1 MERSTKSNG
10 KWIGYGLFSVVFT
23 LLIPA
28 SFLLTS
34 FVPIYYQASQNP
46 RFANWSQIGTWI
58 SVGMAYLVLGVVAG
72 SYFISYL
79 IGIGATLKKNQI
91 SAISFLPAFHVLAFI
106 ALILLWSLLT
116 TIFPT
121 DFHIGFYFP

>member
-1 MERSTKSNG
+1 MKFDG
-10 KWIGYGLFSVVFT
+10 KWLGYGLLSIVFA
-23 LLIPA
+23 LLIPV
-28 SFLLTS
+28 SFLLTG

-58 SVGMAYLVLGVVAG
+58 SVGMGYLVFGVVAG
-72 SYFISYL
+72 SYLISYL
-79 IGIGATLKKNQI
+79 IGIGMTLKRNKI
-91 SAISFLPAFHVLAFI
+91 SAISFLPFFHVLAFI
-106 ALILLWSLLT
+106 SLILLWSILT

>member
-1 MERSTKSNG
+1 MKVDG
-10 KWIGYGLFSVVFT
+10 KWIGYVMFLLVFA
-23 LLIPA
+23 LLIPI
-28 SFLLTS
+28 SFLLTG

-58 SVGMAYLVLGVVAG
+58 SVGMAYLVFGVMSGLYVV
-72 SYFISYL
+72 SYV
-79 IGIGATLKKNQI
+79 IGIVVTWKRNNI
-91 SAISFLPAFHVLAFI
+91 SAISFLPLFHVLAFI
-106 ALILLWSLLT
+106 SLIILWSLLT